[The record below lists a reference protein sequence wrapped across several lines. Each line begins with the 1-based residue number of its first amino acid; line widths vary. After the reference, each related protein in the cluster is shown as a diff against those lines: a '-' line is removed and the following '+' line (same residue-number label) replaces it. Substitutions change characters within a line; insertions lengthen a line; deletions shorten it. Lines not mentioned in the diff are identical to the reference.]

1 MPFGIGPVELIIVLA
16 IVILIFGARR
26 LPVIGSSLGKAIRS
40 FHQGVTGA
48 GETVTTNQD
57 E

>member
-1 MPFGIGPVELIIVLA
+1 MPFGIGPAELIIVLA

-48 GETVTTNQD
+48 GKTVTTNRD

>member
-1 MPFGIGPVELIIVLA
+1 MPFGIGPVELIVVLA

-48 GETVTTNQD
+48 GETVTTNRD